1 MVNNKS
7 RFTSSI
13 KGLVNWLFKTKLGF
27 FTIVVLT
34 FWLKTY
40 FIYRTKFNLGAVG
53 TMQQF
58 LLLFNPIP
66 TAILL
71 FGIGLFFKGRKSYWI
86 IVVIDLLLSLWLFAN
101 ILYYRE
107 FSDFLSLSIIKS
119 SGSAS
124 DNLGNSIIGILLPTD
139 FFAFADVIALILLI
153 SFKVIRI
160 DNRILRL
167 RTNFMVLAL
176 SGLLIGLNLSMA
188 QTDRSGLLTRT
199 FDNNYIV
206 KYLGLNTY
214 AVYDGVKTAQTNA
227 VMAKA
232 NASDLKTVQDYI
244 EKYRATPNPAYTGV
258 AKNKNV
264 FVIHLESFQQF
275 LINYKVDGQEVTPNL
290 NKLIADQNTLSF
302 DNFFNQVGQGKT
314 SDAEMM
320 LENSLFG
327 LPSGSAMANYGTS
340 NTFEAAPA
348 ILGQKGYTT
357 AVMHGGAG
365 SFWNRKNSYK
375 SWGYDFFFDIADYTN
390 KKGYYLNY
398 GLKDKL
404 FLRESS
410 KYIEQLP
417 QPFYTKIITVTNHY
431 PYPLDSDNES
441 IPKTDTGD
449 KTVDGYVQ
457 TAHYLDQALGEFIQY
472 LKDVGLYNNSL
483 IMMYGDHYGISGNH
497 EKASAKLLGQKTFN
511 DFDNLQFQ
519 RVPLIFHMPGLKGG
533 VNHTYGGE
541 IDVLPTLM
549 NLLGVDSEGTIQFGS
564 DLLST
569 ENRQIVAQR
578 NGDFVT
584 PKYSKVSTAYYD
596 TATGK
601 KISKPTKK
609 QKEELA
615 EISNSVTSELSLSDR
630 VITGNLL
637 RFYEPKW
644 FKKINKKDYSY
655 TVADTEKLLKKL
667 DKTTTTSLLKQNKG
681 VSTVDKYK
689 TDAPELKE

>member
-1 MVNNKS
+1 M
-7 RFTSSI
+7 
-13 KGLVNWLFKTKLGF
+13 
-27 FTIVVLT
+27 
-34 FWLKTY
+34 
-40 FIYRTKFNLGAVG
+40 AE
-53 TMQQF
+53 
-58 LLLFNPIP
+58 LLF
-66 TAILL
+66 L
-71 FGIGLFFKGRKSYWI
+71 
-86 IVVIDLLLSLWLFAN
+86 
-101 ILYYRE
+101 
-107 FSDFLSLSIIKS
+107 
-119 SGSAS
+119 
-124 DNLGNSIIGILLPTD
+124 
-139 FFAFADVIALILLI
+139 
-153 SFKVIRI
+153 
-160 DNRILRL
+160 
-167 RTNFMVLAL
+167 
-176 SGLLIGLNLSMA
+176 
-188 QTDRSGLLTRT
+188 
-199 FDNNYIV
+199 
-206 KYLGLNTY
+206 
-214 AVYDGVKTAQTNA
+214 
-227 VMAKA
+227 
-232 NASDLKTVQDYI
+232 
-244 EKYRATPNPAYTGV
+244 
-258 AKNKNV
+258 
-264 FVIHLESFQQF
+264 
-275 LINYKVDGQEVTPNL
+275 
-290 NKLIADQNTLSF
+290 
-302 DNFFNQVGQGKT
+302 
-314 SDAEMM
+314 
-320 LENSLFG
+320 
-327 LPSGSAMANYGTS
+327 
-340 NTFEAAPA
+340 
-348 ILGQKGYTT
+348 
-357 AVMHGGAG
+357 
-365 SFWNRKNSYK
+365 NRKNSYK
-375 SWGYDFFFDIADYTN
+375 SWGYDSSYIADYTN
-390 KKGYYLNY
+390 KKGFTWIMGWRINY
-398 GLKDKL
+398 FCG
-404 FLRESS
+404 
-410 KYIEQLP
+410 IEQIHRTVP
-417 QPFYTKIITVTNHY
+417 QPFYTKIIYCHQSY

-644 FKKINKKDYSY
+644 FKKINKKTFIHGRRYWK
-655 TVADTEKLLKKL
+655 A
-667 DKTTTTSLLKQNKG
+667 
-681 VSTVDKYK
+681 
-689 TDAPELKE
+689 LKEAWQNYDN

>member
-1 MVNNKS
+1 MVNVKS
-7 RFTSSI
+7 RLTSSFI
-13 KGLVNWLFKTKLGF
+13 KLVDWLFKTKIGF
-27 FTIVVLT
+27 FTIVVLS

-40 FIYRTKFNLGAVG
+40 LIYQTKFNLGATG
-53 TMQQF
+53 AMQQF

-86 IVVIDLLLSLWLFAN
+86 IIAIDFLLSLWVFAN

-107 FSDFLSLSIIKS
+107 FSDFLSMSIIKS

-124 DNLGNSIIGILLPTD
+124 DNLSNSIIGILLPTD
-139 FFAFADVIALILLI
+139 FLAFLDVVLLILLV
-153 SFKVIRI
+153 SFKLIRI
-160 DNRILRL
+160 DNRIVRP
-167 RTNFMVLAL
+167 RTSFMVVAL
-176 SGLLIGLNLSMA
+176 SGLLIGLNLTMA

-214 AVYDGVKTAQTNA
+214 AVYDGVKTAQTTA

-290 NKLIADQNTLSF
+290 NKLVADQNTLSF

-327 LPSGSAMANYGTS
+327 LPSGSAMSLYGTA

-348 ILGQKGYTT
+348 ILGQQGYTT
-357 AVMHGGAG
+357 AVMHGGKG
-365 SFWNRKNSYK
+365 SFWNRKNTYK
-375 SWGYDFFFDIADYTN
+375 SWGYDFFFDLADYMN
-390 KKGYYLNY
+390 KKGFYLNY

-404 FLRESS
+404 FLKQSS

-431 PYPLDSDNES
+431 PYPLDKENQQ
-441 IPKTDTGD
+441 IVKTDTGD
-449 KTVDGYVQ
+449 STVDGYVQ

-472 LKDVGLYNNSL
+472 LKDTGLYNNSL

-497 EKASAKLLGQKTFN
+497 KKASAQLLGQKTFD

-541 IDVLPTLM
+541 IDVLPTLL
-549 NLLGVDSEGTIQFGS
+549 NLLGVNNENTIQFGN
-564 DLLST
+564 DLLSSA
-569 ENRQIVAQR
+569 NRQIVAQR

-584 PKYSKVSTAYYD
+584 PKYSKVSTAYYY
-596 TATGK
+596 TQTGK
-601 KISKPTKK
+601 KIKKPTKEEK
-609 QKEELA
+609 DELA
-615 EISNSVTSELSLSDR
+615 TIANSVTSELSLSDR
-630 VITGNLL
+630 VITGDLL

-644 FKKINKKDYSY
+644 FKKIDKSKYSY
-655 TVADTEKLLKKL
+655 TVKDTQKLLEKL

-681 VSTVDKYK
+681 VSTFDKYK